1 MPPPAKPTDR
11 LQKLFSRRLC
21 WMLVE
26 LAQALDYARITVRR
40 LLTQIGYFR
49 SYTHN
54 GKWYTLRA
62 SPQFNR
68 EGLWHHRGIG
78 FSKHGSLTATIT
90 HLVERAPAG
99 LSAAELAGKL
109 QHPCHAVLSILH
121 KAGRLDRVKVG
132 GEFRYLGSQ
141 PPVNRQQRE
150 RLVLELPPGPSS
162 TWLSTSAAV
171 LVLVEHLK
179 QPGLSFEQL
188 AAHLRQERQLT
199 VAPESIRRFFAEHGL
214 KKTSEPPTP
223 ER

>member
-1 MPPPAKPTDR
+1 MPPQAKPADR
-11 LQKLFSRRLC
+11 LQKLFSRRMC
-21 WMLVE
+21 WMLAE

-78 FSKHGSLTATIT
+78 FSKHGSLTATIA
-90 HLVERAPAG
+90 HLVERSPAG
-99 LSAAELAGKL
+99 LSAGELAGKL

-121 KAGRLDRVKVG
+121 KGGRLDRVKVG
-132 GEFRYLGSQ
+132 GEFRYLCPQ

-150 RLVLELPPGPSS
+150 RLALEPPPGPSS
-162 TWLSTSAAV
+162 TSLSTPAAV

-188 AAHLRQERQLT
+188 ATHLRQERQLT
-199 VAPESIRRFFAEHGL
+199 VAPENIRRFFQEHGL
-214 KKTSEPPTP
+214 KKTPEPPASEP
-223 ER
+223 